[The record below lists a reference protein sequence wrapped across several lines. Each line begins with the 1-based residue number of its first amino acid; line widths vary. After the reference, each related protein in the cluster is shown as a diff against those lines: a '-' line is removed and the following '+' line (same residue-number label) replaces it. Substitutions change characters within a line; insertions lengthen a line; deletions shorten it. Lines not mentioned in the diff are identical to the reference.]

1 MNITRLTPNE
11 PLPALVTPTSDRD
24 LVALGKAER
33 ARLREQLLE
42 HGALLFRGFDLGS
55 STRFGAFCASISDEL
70 LDYTERSTPRSV
82 VEGKVYTSTEY
93 PPEAHI
99 PLHCEMAYTKK
110 WPRILWF
117 YSHIAADEGGET
129 PICDARKIYELL
141 SPATRERFAAKG
153 VRYVRNFRKGIDLP
167 WQSVYGV
174 ETEAELE
181 EYCKKN
187 DIAFEWKP
195 SGVLCTQMVAQAVAK
210 HPDTGHM
217 AWFNQAHLFHV
228 TAVEPKIRKI
238 LLAKF
243 KEEGLPRNAYYGDGT
258 PIDDATLDE
267 IRAAYAKAEVAFPW
281 QRGDVLMVDNMQ
293 VSHGR
298 RPFKGARKTLVAM
311 AEAYSA

>member
-1 MNITRLTPNE
+1 MNMGRLSENE
-11 PLPALVTPTSDRD
+11 PLPAVVTPQGTRD

-33 ARLREQLLE
+33 VALRKSLVEN
-42 HGALLFRGFDLGS
+42 GAILFRGFDIASPGQFS
-55 STRFGAFCASISDEL
+55 DFCASISDEL
-70 LDYTERSTPRSV
+70 LDYTERSTPRNV

-99 PLHCEMAYTKK
+99 PLHCEMAYTTK

-117 YSHIAADEGGET
+117 YSHVAADEGGET

-141 SPATRERFAAKG
+141 TPATRERFIAKG

-167 WQSVYGV
+167 WQVVYGV

-181 EYCKKN
+181 AYCKKN
-187 DIAFEWKP
+187 GIAFEWKP
-195 SGVLCTQMVAQAVAK
+195 NGVLCTQMVAQAVAK

-228 TAVEPKIRKI
+228 TAVDPKIRKI

-243 KEEGLPRNAYYGDGT
+243 KEEGVPRNSYYGDGT
-258 PIDDATLDE
+258 RIEDETLEE

-298 RPFKGARKTLVAM
+298 RPFKGARTTLVAM
-311 AEAYSA
+311 AEAYAP